1 MVYPWLYN
9 RKAGNG
15 LVTVSIISTM
25 IRENPSHADQALSD
39 FHMTILASQFNQST
53 TLPNPL
59 KLHKGPTSPAD
70 EIRLHFVHS
79 PILGVGE
86 GEGLPLGGQAYVGD
100 AYFRDRRIMAFVTQE
115 ELERMI
121 STYLVKV
128 TPPATK
134 GDAEAEIGEKKVKA
148 IRKATDQPRLDFP
161 NTKEG
166 QWYLE
171 AYWANH
177 LLEFK
182 KSMDFQRDVVKIA
195 EPFLEY
201 DFMAYKDGER
211 YRIGEGEA
219 MDALRKQLDVLMG
232 ANRNGD
238 AQEVT
243 RKYYDR
249 DVCRLFLAGLCP
261 HELFQLTKMDK
272 GPCPKVHSLQLRKE
286 YEEAKAKG
294 LDNYDR
300 DLEDNIDRLIVECDR
315 KIARALKRLD
325 EEDAKAAIAISV
337 SEVTQTLEN
346 IELSKQIKEKL
357 KEADQFDLEGKTDM
371 KIRALEEVEDLR
383 TKRAD
388 KQAMLLLDAFNKDRA
403 SLPQPLTNNT
413 QLAPLPAALPDP
425 HIQDMINEKL
435 KKAEDLGEQ
444 GMVDEAQKALEEA
457 EALKKLPPR
466 QEAATDSSKYTAAD
480 VRITDQKL
488 RVCDICGAFLSVYD
502 SDRRLAD
509 HFGGKLHLGY
519 MLIREKL
526 AELQQLVILLVIN
539 DHQYLQYL
547 SWCSEYFGSVEES
560 FSGYFKC
567 WIVDE
572 NACSSTTYLRFE
584 ETERY
589 EFGASE
595 ILSVALNWINECGMC
610 CHMVEEERD
619 KKRKTHE
626 EDRRNDKF
634 LVLFRSRD
642 RKSRDGDRE
651 SSKDHDKSETR
662 ERGRDYDH
670 RGRDRDRHYDRHR
683 GYDRE
688 PMTQGVA
695 GDLVPDLKN
704 AREIMIATGSISKA
718 LLSLCCFCL
727 PLDVDVVWE

>member
-1 MVYPWLYN
+1 
-9 RKAGNG
+9 
-15 LVTVSIISTM
+15 
-25 IRENPSHADQALSD
+25 
-39 FHMTILASQFNQST
+39 
-53 TLPNPL
+53 
-59 KLHKGPTSPAD
+59 
-70 EIRLHFVHS
+70 
-79 PILGVGE
+79 
-86 GEGLPLGGQAYVGD
+86 
-100 AYFRDRRIMAFVTQE
+100 
-115 ELERMI
+115 
-121 STYLVKV
+121 
-128 TPPATK
+128 
-134 GDAEAEIGEKKVKA
+134 
-148 IRKATDQPRLDFP
+148 
-161 NTKEG
+161 
-166 QWYLE
+166 
-171 AYWANH
+171 
-177 LLEFK
+177 
-182 KSMDFQRDVVKIA
+182 
-195 EPFLEY
+195 
-201 DFMAYKDGER
+201 
-211 YRIGEGEA
+211 

-371 KIRALEEVEDLR
+371 KIRALEEVEELR

-526 AELQQLVILLVIN
+526 AELQV
-539 DHQYLQYL
+539 
-547 SWCSEYFGSVEES
+547 
-560 FSGYFKC
+560 
-567 WIVDE
+567 
-572 NACSSTTYLRFE
+572 
-584 ETERY
+584 
-589 EFGASE
+589 
-595 ILSVALNWINECGMC
+595 M
-610 CHMVEEERD
+610 
-619 KKRKTHE
+619 
-626 EDRRNDKF
+626 
-634 LVLFRSRD
+634 
-642 RKSRDGDRE
+642 
-651 SSKDHDKSETR
+651 
-662 ERGRDYDH
+662 
-670 RGRDRDRHYDRHR
+670 
-683 GYDRE
+683 
-688 PMTQGVA
+688 P
-695 GDLVPDLKN
+695 
-704 AREIMIATGSISKA
+704 
-718 LLSLCCFCL
+718 
-727 PLDVDVVWE
+727 